1 MTAINETIVNKED
14 SLAKM
19 KRIALLVLGFAVLC
33 FFVGHYYKIAWLKA
47 FSEAAMVGGIADW
60 FAVVALFRHPL
71 GIPIPHTALIP
82 QNKDAIG
89 QNLGAFVSDEFLIR
103 EKLEVKIDEFNFA
116 IKATTWLST
125 EDNATKISGLVVK
138 NLIPGILKTIDDE
151 DVRQFIQ
158 KQFEAKLHTINF
170 GEWVAMGLESLSES
184 EKQDQLI
191 SNMLQILSEELHQ
204 NKEAIREKVKVSTP
218 WYTMG
223 IVDKKLAEGIFNG
236 LYDFIDQA
244 KEPDSLIRKR
254 IDLYVVNFIDELKN
268 SPEMQQKVNLF
279 VIEFTQKK
287 EVQDYISSIWEKLK
301 TAVTTDLEKGS
312 NSKIKM
318 SLTTMIRNFGKTL
331 QEDPVMIAKINDFVK
346 IDLLGILIRNKKAI
360 GDLIANS
367 VKSWNKEEISNKL
380 ELEIGKDLQYIRIN
394 GTVVGGLVGLLIYA
408 VEQFL

>member
-1 MTAINETIVNKED
+1 MAATNEANLNKAS

-33 FFVGHYYKIAWLKA
+33 FFVGHYFKIAWLKA

-60 FAVVALFRHPL
+60 FAVVALFRHPI

-89 QNLGAFVSDEFLIR
+89 QNLGAFVSDEFLIK

-116 IKATTWLST
+116 SKATTWLSA
-125 EDNATKISGLVVK
+125 EENATKIASLVVE

-158 KQFEAKLHTINF
+158 TQFEAKLQTINF
-170 GEWVAMGLESLSES
+170 GEWVAAGLESVSNS
-184 EKQDQLI
+184 EKQEQLI
-191 SNMLQILSEELHQ
+191 SHMLQILSEELHA
-204 NKEAIREKVKVSTP
+204 NKDAIREKVKVATP

-236 LYDFIDQA
+236 LYDFIDKA
-244 KEPDSLIRKR
+244 KEPDSVIRKR
-254 IDLYVVNFIDELKN
+254 IDLYVVRFIEDLKN
-268 SPEMQQKVNLF
+268 SPEMQQKVNSF
-279 VIEFTQKK
+279 VVEFTQKK

-312 NSKIKM
+312 DSKIKI
-318 SLTTMIRNFGKTL
+318 SLTTMIRNFGKNL
-331 QEDPVMIAKINDFVK
+331 QEDPVMMTKINDFVK

-367 VKSWNKEEISNKL
+367 VKSWDKEEISNKL

>member
-1 MTAINETIVNKED
+1 MAVTSYETIIKKED

-19 KRIALLVLGFAVLC
+19 KRIALIVLGFAVAC
-33 FFVGHYYKIAWLKA
+33 FFVGHFYKIAWLKA

-89 QNLGAFVSDEFLIR
+89 QNLGTFVSDEFLIK

-116 IKATTWLST
+116 VKATTWLST
-125 EDNATKISGLVVK
+125 EENASKIADLVVE
-138 NLIPGILKTIDDE
+138 NLIPGILKTVDDE

-158 KQFEAKLHTINF
+158 SQFESKLQTINF
-170 GEWVAMGLESLSES
+170 GEWVAAGLESVSKS
-184 EKQDQLI
+184 EKQEQLI
-191 SNMLQILSEELHQ
+191 SNMLQILSEELHA
-204 NKEAIREKVKVSTP
+204 NKEVIRKKVRIATP

-244 KEPDSLIRKR
+244 KEPDSLIRQR
-254 IDLYVVNFIDELKN
+254 IDLYLVDFIEDLKK
-268 SPEMQQKVNLF
+268 SPEMQQKVNSF
-279 VIEFTQKK
+279 IIEFTEKK
-287 EVQDYISSIWEKLK
+287 EVQEYISSLWEKLK
-301 TAVTTDLEKGS
+301 NAVTTDLERGS
-312 NSKIKM
+312 ESKIKI
-318 SLTTMIRNFGKTL
+318 SLTTMIRNFGKNL
-331 QEDPVMIAKINDFVK
+331 QEDPVMMAKMNDFVK

-367 VKSWNKEEISNKL
+367 VKSWDKEEISNKL

-394 GTVVGGLVGLLIYA
+394 GTVVGG
-408 VEQFL
+408 

>member
-89 QNLGAFVSDEFLIR
+89 QNLGAFVSDEFLIK
-103 EKLEVKIDEFNFA
+103 EKLEIKIDEFNFA
-116 IKATTWLST
+116 VKATTWLST
-125 EDNATKISGLVVK
+125 EENASKIADLVTE
-138 NLIPGILKTIDDE
+138 NLIPGILKTVDDE
-151 DVRQFIQ
+151 DIRQFIQ
-158 KQFEAKLHTINF
+158 KQFEAKLQEMNF
-170 GEWVAMGLESLSES
+170 GEWIAMGLESLSES

-204 NKEAIREKVKVSTP
+204 NKEVIREKVKVSTP

-244 KEPDSLIRKR
+244 KEPNSLIRKR

-268 SPEMQQKVNLF
+268 SAEMQQKVNLL

-287 EVQDYISSIWEKLK
+287 EVQEYISSIWEKLK
-301 TAVTTDLEKGS
+301 TAIVTDLEKG
-312 NSKIKM
+312 NDSKIKM
-318 SLTTMIRNFGKTL
+318 SLTTMIRNFGKNI

-367 VKSWNKEEISNKL
+367 VKSWDKEEISNKL